1 MAELR
6 GAGDGP
12 DDGDAS
18 ARRFA
23 ADVGDGAGEARPL
36 HEPSPRAEYA
46 DVVRHNV
53 AESNAPAD
61 ASSENASPEGAPPEG
76 VGSGARDQPD
86 TDQDRRSPSAG

>member
-18 ARRFA
+18 VRRFA
-23 ADVGDGAGEARPL
+23 ADTSDGAGEARTR

-53 AESNAPAD
+53 AD
-61 ASSENASPEGAPPEG
+61 Y
-76 VGSGARDQPD
+76 D
-86 TDQDRRSPSAG
+86 TWKREYDRVRNGQQDLHH